1 MEPPCEGPAQNGPLD
16 TTAADYGG
24 IGIIDNP
31 ELCHVT
37 NETSPERDLPP
48 LECPRPVPFVSLPAE
63 MPSVNGQSPLTM
75 PSTSA
80 TTETTEDVV
89 EETAVQ
95 QHVSVQNTTY
105 MHNEEGVPLSVPEA
119 MVRRLVFTAH
129 ESCGDGHDSDGELG
143 PFFDAVLDEASDSED
158 EDELPSSN
166 VVPPPPDT
174 VPPAPQESQQPIVT
188 LNEEDVKKMNV
199 AQLKEE
205 LKKRKLTVN
214 GVKATLQQ
222 RLLDNLNNPNG
233 SDVPGGPVVSGAN
246 NNQNVTSSGFAEGA
260 TWKELVLEATP
271 VPEPNNNP
279 NLVGPTVPAGER
291 EFVKQNFAQ
300 SFDRPPFTAMSPVV
314 EIGRNGKPV
323 KNRKGEIQWTNEIR
337 SKGRANKEW
346 VDQHG
351 LTEFSKPSDWFEAL
365 LPLRKKPDGPRSMV
379 SGPPF

>member
-205 LKKRKLTVN
+205 LKKES
-214 GVKATLQQ
+214 LQ
-222 RLLDNLNNPNG
+222 
-233 SDVPGGPVVSGAN
+233 
-246 NNQNVTSSGFAEGA
+246 
-260 TWKELVLEATP
+260 
-271 VPEPNNNP
+271 
-279 NLVGPTVPAGER
+279 
-291 EFVKQNFAQ
+291 
-300 SFDRPPFTAMSPVV
+300 
-314 EIGRNGKPV
+314 
-323 KNRKGEIQWTNEIR
+323 
-337 SKGRANKEW
+337 
-346 VDQHG
+346 
-351 LTEFSKPSDWFEAL
+351 
-365 LPLRKKPDGPRSMV
+365 SMV
-379 SGPPF
+379 LRQHYNKDYWII